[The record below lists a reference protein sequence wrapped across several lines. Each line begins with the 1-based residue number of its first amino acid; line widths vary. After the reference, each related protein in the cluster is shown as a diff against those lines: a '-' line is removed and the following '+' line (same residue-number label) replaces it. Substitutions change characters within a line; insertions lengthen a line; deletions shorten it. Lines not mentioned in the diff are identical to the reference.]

1 MKMKKLDIEVSGPA
15 RGGVS
20 ADVLLE
26 QGAVKVRRIGIASGA
41 RIPPCRMR
49 DDVVFVVL
57 EGSVTF
63 CAGTEKARVV
73 APGAVFIPGGSA
85 TRSMK
90 ADEAS
95 LVVAV
100 LCRRKPGY
108 RKSKKGKN
116 EA

>member
-1 MKMKKLDIEVSGPA
+1 MKMVKLDMEGSGPPK
-15 RGGVS
+15 GGV
-20 ADVLLE
+20 AVHMLLD
-26 QGAVKVRRIGIASGA
+26 QDIVKVRRLRLASGA

-73 APGAVFIPGGSA
+73 APGAVFIPGGST
-85 TRSMK
+85 TRSLK
-90 ADEAS
+90 ADEPS

-100 LCRRKPGY
+100 LCRRKPG
-108 RKSKKGKN
+108 RSKIEKGRN
-116 EA
+116 EP